1 MADLDAA
8 PSRLR
13 AIWNQSRDPVI
24 LRRTE
29 KGERPRI
36 RLPFSEDNRAWLQDG
51 RRTEPVWNPEE
62 KFWEVP
68 KKWFN
73 GVVRAALDRY
83 GRLYVIQP
91 YREKEV
97 CAPACWNAVGHEC
110 QCSCA
115 GENHGGGRHGGWF
128 EVSEAF
134 ATRWGERRL
143 GCRLMVAKR

>member
-1 MADLDAA
+1 MADLDAD

-13 AIWNQSRDPVI
+13 SVWNQDSVPVI
-24 LRRTE
+24 LRRTG

-36 RLPFSEDNRAWLQDG
+36 RLPFDQGNRAWLKDG
-51 RRTEPVWNPEE
+51 RRIEPVWNASE
-62 KFWEVP
+62 KCWEIP

-73 GVVRAALDRY
+73 EFVRAALDRY

-91 YREKEV
+91 YREQEV

-115 GENHGGGRHGGWF
+115 GENHGTGNNESWF
-128 EVSEAF
+128 EVSEVF
-134 ATRWGERRL
+134 ATRWGGRRL
-143 GCRLMVAKR
+143 GCRLMVTRG